1 MTELEQALL
10 QFMLVFKNQIL
21 TDTRTLLLANT
32 IEESGK
38 DPLTRR
44 HHNALAF
51 DVLYS
56 KDFDNQTAFDRLA
69 KMARMDNMGVILNIF
84 AQRLVNNLIHRSTS
98 QDHSLIV
105 DLNLDVLASWLG
117 NQATNK
123 LLVTVPII

>member
-1 MTELEQALL
+1 
-10 QFMLVFKNQIL
+10 L

-32 IEESGK
+32 IEESTK

-56 KDFDNQTAFDRLA
+56 KEFDNQTAFDRLA
-69 KMARMDNMGVILNIF
+69 KMARMDNMSVILTIF
-84 AQRLVNNLIHRSTS
+84 GQRLVNNLIHRSTS